1 MSDYKEVFDRLPSE
15 LQAQIRLTLIGQL
28 QGTLKAIEQDRFETL
43 HSRYKLQS
51 VLKQIL
57 EQKRIQAIRP
67 LWGSW

>member
-1 MSDYKEVFDRLPSE
+1 MGDYKEVFDRLPLA
-15 LQAQIRLTLIGQL
+15 LQEQIRLALIVQVQETLR
-28 QGTLKAIEQDRFETL
+28 AIAEDRFETL

-57 EQKRIQAIRP
+57 VQKRDQSIRP